1 MYIFDSTQQKMDNL
15 NDRMDKHVTVVF
27 FLAPW
32 CKFCKDL
39 KPKLESVQNSFKN
52 SKLDGTIASVSENH
66 ITNLKYKKTL
76 KGYPTISLFKDGEYK
91 DDYNGP
97 REKSALR
104 QYLLDIFKKNQQRS
118 PENISISKSISK
130 KGKKGKKGKK
140 RKSKKTKKSL
150 IQLGGKRRR
159 GRKRR
164 TRKRRNSSKRR
175 RRKRR

>member
-52 SKLDGTIASVSENH
+52 SKLDGTIASVSEND

-118 PENISISKSISK
+118 LGNISISKSIRDGRN
-130 KGKKGKKGKK
+130 KGWVG
-140 RKSKKTKKSL
+140 
-150 IQLGGKRRR
+150 
-159 GRKRR
+159 
-164 TRKRRNSSKRR
+164 
-175 RRKRR
+175 